1 MADPAKTPPPGD
13 DSAAITFTAGA
24 PDIGPAI
31 EAVRRLV
38 EDHTTAKHIALFDP
52 LTGDSAPAY
61 ICGDGIAR
69 IDPGVFEGYAAN
81 PRFRHGT
88 AQFTQI
94 ESLIG
99 HVNRF
104 KDEDSVLFAIEDR
117 TKPSIT
123 AVIDYHR
130 AGTIAE
136 AEARF
141 GKHRAVFPFPLSD
154 EWTAW
159 QDQDKKPMAM
169 ADFAAFLEDRI
180 VDVLDMIPGED
191 SLPEDMQKFVN
202 AIGGRIA
209 SPSRL
214 LELSVGL
221 KVHEKSNVSEA
232 VNLATGEAQI
242 QFVSEHVDG
251 SGAPLKVPNLFLIGI
266 PVFKNGQFYRLA
278 ARLRYRKTPGGLAFW
293 YELWRADRVFDHAFR
308 DGCERARV
316 ETDLPLLFG
325 TPE

>member
-1 MADPAKTPPPGD
+1 MD
-13 DSAAITFTAGA
+13 DKPDALALTTEA
-24 PDIGPAI
+24 PDMGPTI

-38 EDHTTAKHIALFDP
+38 EDHARAKLVTLRDP
-52 LTGDSAPAY
+52 LGGMEAPAY
-61 ICGDGIAR
+61 LAGT
-69 IDPGVFEGYAAN
+69 ELYAVPADLFDDYLPN

-88 AQFTQI
+88 ANFTQI
-94 ESLIG
+94 ESLIE

-104 KDEDSVLFAIEDR
+104 KDADSVLFAVDDR
-117 TKPSIT
+117 HMPSIT

-130 AGTIAE
+130 AGIIDVAE
-136 AEARF
+136 PRF

-154 EWTAW
+154 EWKAW
-159 QDQDKKPMAM
+159 QEGNKKLMRM

-180 VDVLDMIPGED
+180 VDVLDMIDGED
-191 SLPEDMQKFVN
+191 SLPEDMRKFVG
-202 AIGGRIA
+202 AVGGRIA
-209 SPSRL
+209 GPSRL
-214 LELSVGL
+214 LDLSVGL

-232 VNLATGEAQI
+232 VNLSTGEAQI
-242 QFVSEHVDG
+242 QFASEHVDG
-251 SGAPLKVPNLFLIGI
+251 SGAPLKVPNLFLIAI
-266 PVFKNGQFYRLA
+266 PVFKNGQFYRIA
-278 ARLRYRKTPGGLAFW
+278 SRLRYRKTAEGLVFW

>member
-1 MADPAKTPPPGD
+1 MADPAKTPPSGD
-13 DSAAITFTAGA
+13 DNAAITFAAGA

-38 EDHTTAKHIALFDP
+38 EDHTTAK
-52 LTGDSAPAY
+52 
-61 ICGDGIAR
+61 
-69 IDPGVFEGYAAN
+69 
-81 PRFRHGT
+81 
-88 AQFTQI
+88 QI
-94 ESLIG
+94 TL
-99 HVNRF
+99 
-104 KDEDSVLFAIEDR
+104 
-117 TKPSIT
+117 
-123 AVIDYHR
+123 
-130 AGTIAE
+130 
-136 AEARF
+136 

-154 EWTAW
+154 EWKAW
-159 QDQDKKPMAM
+159 QEQDKKPMSM
-169 ADFAAFLEDRI
+169 IDFAAFLEDRI

-221 KVHEKSNVSEA
+221 KVHEKAAVSEA
-232 VNLATGEAQI
+232 VNLASGEAQI
-242 QFVSEHVDG
+242 QFVSEHVDA

-266 PVFKNGQFYRLA
+266 PVFRNGQFYRLA
-278 ARLRYRKTPGGLAFW
+278 ARLRYRKSSSGLLFW
-293 YELWRADRVFDHAFR
+293 YDLWRADRVFDHAFR